1 MPDFAQ
7 SISSR
12 YRITGELGAGAM
24 GVVYRAIQLDLGRPV
39 AIKVLSEDV
48 ALEPVYLK
56 RLKREARALS
66 VLNHPGIVSV
76 FDFDTTTADRPFLVM
91 ELVPGRAFKDLLKE
105 RRPSLAST
113 LNLMQ
118 QAARALHHAHE
129 KGIVHRDIKPANLLI
144 DEERMELKIV
154 DFGIARPASNMTQ
167 EQLTI
172 QGEVFGSPLYMS
184 PEQCSGKEL
193 DARSDIYSLGCVLFE
208 CIASRPPF
216 RGESAFET
224 MTMHLNAPP
233 PVLKD
238 EFDLGL
244 FKDLSDI
251 AAIALSKKPE
261 SRYQEMSQMAGDLD
275 LLDSKVKQ
283 ALQKQEQEKAREQQE
298 IELIKLA
305 PPAPVAVKPEPSFLN
320 KKSCTTGCTS
330 SICFSPGWICYYM
343 GTQAKTEAV
352 LEDVNPTAAGEEP
365 KSSKTSIGLSTQPP
379 VKNDDASAAQN
390 GTATGSETSP
400 YAGSDTAAEA
410 PSATT
415 VTDDDKRN
423 QSQQSLNPDEANET
437 KIDIP
442 PGKGS
447 QEPQTEQVEFDIK
460 GAPDSGSKQTTSPDS
475 Q

>member
-76 FDFDTTTADRPFLVM
+76 FDFDTTSADRPFLVM

-105 RRPSLAST
+105 RRPSLATT

-118 QAARALHHAHE
+118 QAARALQHAHE

-208 CIASRPPF
+208 CVASRPPF
-216 RGESAFET
+216 RGDSAFET
-224 MTMHLNAPP
+224 MTMHLNTPP

-261 SRYQEMSQMAGDLD
+261 SRYQEMTQMAGDLD
-275 LLDSKVKQ
+275 ILESKVKQ
-283 ALQKQEQEKAREQQE
+283 ALQKQEEQKAREQHDQE
-298 IELIKLA
+298 RINLA
-305 PPAPVAVKPEPSFLN
+305 PPAPPPAPVKTEPHSLISTKNLVPLAAMLIFAAALA
-320 KKSCTTGCTS
+320 G
-330 SICFSPGWICYYM
+330 FAYYV
-343 GTQAKTEAV
+343 GTQSKTEAV
-352 LEDVNPTAAGEEP
+352 LEDVNPTSEGEEP
-365 KSSKTSIGLSTQPP
+365 KSSRTSIGLGAQSANDKNSTQT
-379 VKNDDASAAQN
+379 
-390 GTATGSETSP
+390 GTGSDSGATTEATGQ
-400 YAGSDTAAEA
+400 A
-410 PSATT
+410 T
-415 VTDDDKRN
+415 VTEDPSRN
-423 QSQQSLNPDEANET
+423 QSQQSPSPDEAKET
-437 KIDIP
+437 KVDIP
-442 PGKGS
+442 PGNGS
-447 QEPQTEQVEFDIK
+447 QEPQIEQLDFDIK
-460 GAPDSGSKQTTSPDS
+460 GSPASGSKQSTSTDS

>member
-24 GVVYRAIQLDLGRPV
+24 GVVYRAIQLDLSRPV

-76 FDFDTTTADRPFLVM
+76 FDFDTTSADRPFLVM

-118 QAARALHHAHE
+118 QAARALQHAHE

-275 LLDSKVKQ
+275 ILESKVKQ
-283 ALQKQEQEKAREQQE
+283 ALQKQEEQKAREQQE
-298 IELIKLA
+298 QERINLV
-305 PPAPVAVKPEPSFLN
+305 PPAPAPAPAPVKTEPHALI
-320 KKSCTTGCTS
+320 S
-330 SICFSPGWICYYM
+330 SKNLVPLAAMLIFAAALAGFAYYV
-343 GTQAKTEAV
+343 GTQSKTEAV
-352 LEDVNPTAAGEEP
+352 LEDVNPTSEGEEP
-365 KSSKTSIGLSTQPP
+365 KSSRTSIGLGSQPPASATSSTQTGTGS
-379 VKNDDASAAQN
+379 DSAA
-390 GTATGSETSP
+390 TTEATGQ
-400 YAGSDTAAEA
+400 A
-410 PSATT
+410 T
-415 VTDDDKRN
+415 VTEDESRN
-423 QSQQSLNPDEANET
+423 QSQQSLNPDEAKET

-447 QEPQTEQVEFDIK
+447 QEPQLEQVDFDIK

>member
-76 FDFDTTTADRPFLVM
+76 FDFDTTSADRPFLVM

-105 RRPSLAST
+105 RRPSLATT

-118 QAARALHHAHE
+118 QAARALQHAHE

-208 CIASRPPF
+208 CVASRPPF
-216 RGESAFET
+216 RGDSAFET
-224 MTMHLNAPP
+224 MTMHLNTPP

-261 SRYQEMSQMAGDLD
+261 SRYQEMTQMAGDLD
-275 LLDSKVKQ
+275 ILESKVKQ
-283 ALQKQEQEKAREQQE
+283 ALQKQEEQKAREQHDQE
-298 IELIKLA
+298 RINLA
-305 PPAPVAVKPEPSFLN
+305 PPAPPPAPVKTEPHSLISTKNLVPLAAMLIFAAALA
-320 KKSCTTGCTS
+320 G
-330 SICFSPGWICYYM
+330 FAYYV
-343 GTQAKTEAV
+343 GTQSKTEAV
-352 LEDVNPTAAGEEP
+352 LEDVNPTSEGEEP
-365 KSSKTSIGLSTQPP
+365 KSSRTSIGLGAQSANDKNSTQ
-379 VKNDDASAAQN
+379 S
-390 GTATGSETSP
+390 GTGSDSGATTEATGQ
-400 YAGSDTAAEA
+400 A
-410 PSATT
+410 T
-415 VTDDDKRN
+415 VTEDPSRN
-423 QSQQSLNPDEANET
+423 QSQQSPSPDEAKET
-437 KIDIP
+437 KVDIP
-442 PGKGS
+442 PGNGS
-447 QEPQTEQVEFDIK
+447 QEPQIEQLDFDIK
-460 GAPDSGSKQTTSPDS
+460 GSPASGSKQSTSTDS

>member
-1 MPDFAQ
+1 LPDFAQ

-76 FDFDTTTADRPFLVM
+76 FDFDTTSADRPFLVM

-105 RRPSLAST
+105 RRPSLATT

-118 QAARALHHAHE
+118 QAARALQHAHE

-208 CIASRPPF
+208 CVASRPPF
-216 RGESAFET
+216 RGDSAFET
-224 MTMHLNAPP
+224 MTMHLNTPP

-261 SRYQEMSQMAGDLD
+261 SRYQEMTQMAGDLD
-275 LLDSKVKQ
+275 ILESKVKQ
-283 ALQKQEQEKAREQQE
+283 ALQKQEEQKAREQHDQE
-298 IELIKLA
+298 RINLA
-305 PPAPVAVKPEPSFLN
+305 PPAPPPAPVKTEPHSLISTKNLVPLAAMLIFAAALA
-320 KKSCTTGCTS
+320 G
-330 SICFSPGWICYYM
+330 FAYYV
-343 GTQAKTEAV
+343 GTQSKTEAV
-352 LEDVNPTAAGEEP
+352 LEDVNPTSEGEEP
-365 KSSKTSIGLSTQPP
+365 KSSRTSIGLGAQSANDKNSTQT
-379 VKNDDASAAQN
+379 
-390 GTATGSETSP
+390 GTGSDSGATTEATGQ
-400 YAGSDTAAEA
+400 A
-410 PSATT
+410 T
-415 VTDDDKRN
+415 VTEDPSRN
-423 QSQQSLNPDEANET
+423 QSQQSPSPDEAKET
-437 KIDIP
+437 KVDIP
-442 PGKGS
+442 PGNGS
-447 QEPQTEQVEFDIK
+447 QEPQIEQLDFDIK
-460 GAPDSGSKQTTSPDS
+460 GSPASGSKQSTSTDS

>member
-76 FDFDTTTADRPFLVM
+76 FDFDTTSADRPFLVM

-105 RRPSLAST
+105 RRPSLATT

-118 QAARALHHAHE
+118 QAARALQHAHE

-208 CIASRPPF
+208 CVASRPPF

-224 MTMHLNAPP
+224 MTMHLNTQP

-261 SRYQEMSQMAGDLD
+261 SRYQEMTQMAGDLD
-275 LLDSKVKQ
+275 ILESKVKQ
-283 ALQKQEQEKAREQQE
+283 ALQKQEEQKAREQHDQE
-298 IELIKLA
+298 RINLA
-305 PPAPVAVKPEPSFLN
+305 PPAPPPAPVKTEPHSLISTKNLVPLAAMLIFAAALA
-320 KKSCTTGCTS
+320 G
-330 SICFSPGWICYYM
+330 FAYYV
-343 GTQAKTEAV
+343 GTQSKTEAV
-352 LEDVNPTAAGEEP
+352 LEDVNPTSEGEEP
-365 KSSKTSIGLSTQPP
+365 KSSRTSIGLGAQSANDKNSTQT
-379 VKNDDASAAQN
+379 
-390 GTATGSETSP
+390 GTGSDSGATTEATGQ
-400 YAGSDTAAEA
+400 A
-410 PSATT
+410 T
-415 VTDDDKRN
+415 VTEDQSRN
-423 QSQQSLNPDEANET
+423 QSQQSPSPDEAKET
-437 KIDIP
+437 KVDIP
-442 PGKGS
+442 PGNGS
-447 QEPQTEQVEFDIK
+447 QEPQIEQLDFDIK
-460 GAPDSGSKQTTSPDS
+460 GSPASGSKQSTSTDS

>member
-76 FDFDTTTADRPFLVM
+76 FDFDTTSADRPFLVM

-105 RRPSLAST
+105 RRPSLATT

-118 QAARALHHAHE
+118 QAARALQHAHE

-208 CIASRPPF
+208 CVASRPPF
-216 RGESAFET
+216 RGDSAFET
-224 MTMHLNAPP
+224 MTMHLNTPP

-261 SRYQEMSQMAGDLD
+261 SRYQEMTQMAGDLD
-275 LLDSKVKQ
+275 ILESKVKQ
-283 ALQKQEQEKAREQQE
+283 ALQKQEEQKAREQHDQE
-298 IELIKLA
+298 RINLA
-305 PPAPVAVKPEPSFLN
+305 PPAPPPAPVKTEPHSLISTKNLVPLAAMLIFAAALA
-320 KKSCTTGCTS
+320 G
-330 SICFSPGWICYYM
+330 FAYYV
-343 GTQAKTEAV
+343 GTQSKTEAV
-352 LEDVNPTAAGEEP
+352 LEDVNPTSEGEEP
-365 KSSKTSIGLSTQPP
+365 KSSRTSIGLGAQSANDKDSTQT
-379 VKNDDASAAQN
+379 
-390 GTATGSETSP
+390 GTGSDSGATTEATGQ
-400 YAGSDTAAEA
+400 A
-410 PSATT
+410 T
-415 VTDDDKRN
+415 VTEDQSRN
-423 QSQQSLNPDEANET
+423 QSQQSPSPDEAKET
-437 KIDIP
+437 KVDIP
-442 PGKGS
+442 PGNGS
-447 QEPQTEQVEFDIK
+447 QEPQIEQLDFDIK
-460 GAPDSGSKQTTSPDS
+460 GSPASGSKQSTSTDS

>member
-1 MPDFAQ
+1 
-7 SISSR
+7 
-12 YRITGELGAGAM
+12 
-24 GVVYRAIQLDLGRPV
+24 
-39 AIKVLSEDV
+39 
-48 ALEPVYLK
+48 
-56 RLKREARALS
+56 
-66 VLNHPGIVSV
+66 
-76 FDFDTTTADRPFLVM
+76 
-91 ELVPGRAFKDLLKE
+91 
-105 RRPSLAST
+105 
-113 LNLMQ
+113 
-118 QAARALHHAHE
+118 
-129 KGIVHRDIKPANLLI
+129 
-144 DEERMELKIV
+144 
-154 DFGIARPASNMTQ
+154 
-167 EQLTI
+167 
-172 QGEVFGSPLYMS
+172 
-184 PEQCSGKEL
+184 
-193 DARSDIYSLGCVLFE
+193 
-208 CIASRPPF
+208 
-216 RGESAFET
+216 

-238 EFDLGL
+238 EYDLGL
-244 FKDLSDI
+244 VKDLSDI

-320 KKSCTTGCTS
+320 KNLVPLVVLLVFASALAG
-330 SICFSPGWICYYM
+330 FAYYM

-390 GTATGSETSP
+390 STATGSETSP

-410 PSATT
+410 PPATT

>member
-76 FDFDTTTADRPFLVM
+76 FDFDTTSADRPFLVM

-105 RRPSLAST
+105 RRPSLATT

-118 QAARALHHAHE
+118 QAARALQHAHE

-208 CIASRPPF
+208 CVASRPPF
-216 RGESAFET
+216 RGDSAFET
-224 MTMHLNAPP
+224 MTMHLNTPP

-261 SRYQEMSQMAGDLD
+261 SRYQEMTQMAGDLD
-275 LLDSKVKQ
+275 ILESKVKQ
-283 ALQKQEQEKAREQQE
+283 ALQKQEEQKAREQHDQE
-298 IELIKLA
+298 RINLA
-305 PPAPVAVKPEPSFLN
+305 PPAPPPAPVKTEPHSLISTKNLVPLAAMLIFAAALA
-320 KKSCTTGCTS
+320 G
-330 SICFSPGWICYYM
+330 FAYYV
-343 GTQAKTEAV
+343 GTQSKTEAV
-352 LEDVNPTAAGEEP
+352 LEDVNPTSEGEEP
-365 KSSKTSIGLSTQPP
+365 KSSRTSIGLGAQSANDKDSTQT
-379 VKNDDASAAQN
+379 
-390 GTATGSETSP
+390 GTGSDSGATTEATGQ
-400 YAGSDTAAEA
+400 AA
-410 PSATT
+410 
-415 VTDDDKRN
+415 VTEDQSRN
-423 QSQQSLNPDEANET
+423 QSQQSPSPDEAKET
-437 KIDIP
+437 KVDIP
-442 PGKGS
+442 PGNGS
-447 QEPQTEQVEFDIK
+447 QEPQIEQLDFDIK
-460 GAPDSGSKQTTSPDS
+460 GSPASGSKQSTSTDS